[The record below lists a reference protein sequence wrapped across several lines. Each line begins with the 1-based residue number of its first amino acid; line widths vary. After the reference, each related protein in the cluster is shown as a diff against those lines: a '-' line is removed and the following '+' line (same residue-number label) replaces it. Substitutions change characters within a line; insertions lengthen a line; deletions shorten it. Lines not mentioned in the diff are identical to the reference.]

1 MRKKR
6 GGRKDEEEERREEG
20 SEEEERR
27 EGDIIPLQVLVPYLL
42 TVLSV
47 KGFIVWYLTRGCLL
61 LLS

>member
-6 GGRKDEEEERREEG
+6 GGRKGLRKKRG
-20 SEEEERR
+20 GR